1 METLKE
7 EVEILAWQQR
17 LLQERYAELEQEQR
31 DTESRGLF
39 EKATDGIKEYRRW
52 VIFWLL
58 RRAIAS

>member
-39 EKATDGIKEYRRW
+39 EKATDGIKEYRRR